1 MENKK
6 ESSFKLVKKSPK
18 DYIIYSAIILGGIII
33 DQITKILAS
42 TFLKPIYTLPVIED
56 IFHFT
61 YRENTGMAFGMLK
74 EHRWVFMLVST
85 ILIIGLGI
93 YLFGIKSQ
101 NRLYDVSIAMIL
113 SGGIGNMID
122 RIFLGY
128 VVDFIDCRFINFAV
142 FNGADSFVCVGS
154 GLLMLALVMDLINE
168 VKLEKAKKEGS
179 AEEKAE

>member
-1 MENKK
+1 MENKNEK
-6 ESSFKLVKKSPK
+6 FFQLVKKAPK
-18 DYIIYSAIILGGIII
+18 DYILYSAIIGGGIII

-42 TFLKPIYTLPVIED
+42 NFLKPIYTLPIIKD

-93 YLFGIKSQ
+93 YLFGMKSQ
-101 NRLYDVSIAMIL
+101 NRLYDVSIAVIL

-128 VVDFIDCRFINFAV
+128 VVDFIDCRFIDFAV
-142 FNGADSFVCVGS
+142 FNVADSFVCVGS
-154 GLLMLALVMDLINE
+154 GLLMLALIIDL
-168 VKLEKAKKEGS
+168 VKEIRMEKEKKEE
-179 AEEKAE
+179 AEEDVAE

>member
-1 MENKK
+1 MEQKNTD
-6 ESSFKLVKKSPK
+6 FKLVKKAPI
-18 DYIIYSAIILGGIII
+18 DYIIYLAIIAGGIII
-33 DQITKILAS
+33 DQISKILVS
-42 TFLKPIYTLPVIED
+42 NYLKPIYTLPIIED

-85 ILIIGLGI
+85 ILILGLGF
-93 YLFGIKSQ
+93 YLFAMKSQ

-142 FNGADSFVCVGS
+142 FNIADSFVCVGS
-154 GLLMLALVMDLINE
+154 GLLMLALILDL
-168 VKLEKAKKEGS
+168 VKEIESEKAKKEQAS
-179 AEEKAE
+179 EEKAE

>member
-1 MENKK
+1 MENKTEK
-6 ESSFKLVKKSPK
+6 SFQLVKKSTK